1 MKKLLPTLLALLL
14 LLTACGASG
23 GNSSMKQDADAD
35 MPASNTTAGGGWIA
49 EEESAPMEP
58 MGAPEMPVPAP
69 ESAGADLPKGEKL
82 IYSAQLSLE
91 TKAFDDAGKALDMIV
106 EKLGGYYESHS
117 LEQGGSYR
125 SLYCTIRVPAE
136 NFSAL
141 LEQVGQA
148 AHMTRCQQYTEDV
161 SEVYYDTEA
170 RLKTQQTKLD
180 RLHVL
185 LEQADTMEDIIALE
199 SALSDTELAIEQLTG
214 SLRHYDSL
222 VGYSTVELELY
233 EVYKLSTD
241 PDDAP
246 LTFGQRMA
254 SAFSTGLRR
263 GVDGAEDLL
272 VGLARNWVT
281 VLVLTG
287 GVLAVVL
294 VLRRRMR
301 RNTAK
306 EKPAQPQD
314 ETKI

>member
-35 MPASNTTAGGGWIA
+35 MPASNTTAGGWIT

-69 ESAGADLPKGEKL
+69 ESADADLPKGAKL

>member
-23 GNSSMKQDADAD
+23 GNSGMKQDAAAD
-35 MPASNTTAGGGWIA
+35 MPVSNTTAGGGWIT
-49 EEESAPMEP
+49 EEKSEPMEP
-58 MGAPEMPVPAP
+58 MEAPALPAPAP
-69 ESAGADLPKGEKL
+69 ESAGADLPRGAKL

-91 TKAFDDAGKALDMIV
+91 TKAFDDASKALDMIV
-106 EKLGGYYESHS
+106 EELGGYYESHS

-136 NFSAL
+136 NFTPL

-254 SAFSTGLRR
+254 SAFSAGLRR

-281 VLVLTG
+281 VLVLAG
-287 GVLAVVL
+287 AAVAVVL
-294 VLRRRMR
+294 VLRRRKR
-301 RNTAK
+301 RKAAPGRAAEEQK
-306 EKPAQPQD
+306 EQQS
-314 ETKI
+314 